1 MRPADFRLGSWAP
14 VAAVWQCVQ
23 NAPFQT
29 KYTFRA
35 TAKALPSIGGIGRTQ
50 KRGCDAMG
58 QRRSFAN
65 TCNGL
70 VVIVEERKANKV
82 LVGAP

>member
-29 KYTFRA
+29 KYTFQSHGPGFTKYRGNW
-35 TAKALPSIGGIGRTQ
+35 IGL
-50 KRGCDAMG
+50 
-58 QRRSFAN
+58 RSEVVTPWGKDDLLAN
-65 TCNGL
+65 TRNGL
-70 VVIVEERKANKV
+70 VVIVEEMKANKV
-82 LVGAP
+82 RYL